1 MIKRRINLLDFSLL
15 VILLVSGAGYCL
27 AQKGYA
33 GVDKVITGKAKINM
47 QVFLSGFK
55 TTNPDIFKVGEP
67 IFLTIRNSPV
77 DSPMTI
83 VDVKHTPKQ
92 VSFLA
97 PDGKKALSFTDPS
110 QPLAHDYVITIRD
123 QAERTLDGYVLKGNK
138 IKIGSTVELESFS
151 YRVQGVLVGLSEQP
165 Q

>member
-1 MIKRRINLLDFSLL
+1 MKNRRINLLDFSLL
-15 VILLVSGAGYCL
+15 VVLLVSAGGYFL

-55 TTNPDIFKVGEP
+55 TTNPDLFKAGDDVYM
-67 IFLTIRNSPV
+67 TIRNNPV

-92 VSFLA
+92 ISFLS
-97 PDGKKALSFTDPS
+97 PDGKKAVSFTDPS
-110 QPLAHDYVITIRD
+110 QPLAHDFVVTIAD
-123 QAERTLDGYVLKGNK
+123 EAERTKDGYVLKGNK
-138 IKIGSTVELESFS
+138 VKIGSTVELEAFS
-151 YRVQGVLVGLSEQP
+151 YRVQGVLVGLSEQ